1 MAFDPRSDVV
11 LEVLRAADPARAAAA
26 TQRLTALAGAGAPDA
41 EAFDATLAA
50 TSASSRNAEPVAE
63 ASNARARLAA
73 VGATPDK
80 AARAKVEFEAM
91 LLSSFVNQML
101 PKDADATFGKGFAGE
116 AWRSML
122 ADQAARQIARSG
134 ALGIGKRLFASHDIA
149 ATSHGRAASAP
160 AAAQASSNALSLPAA
175 GEFRDGSALF
185 RSPKTT

>member
-50 TSASSRNAEPVAE
+50 TAASSQIAE
-63 ASNARARLAA
+63 ASNARARLAP